1 MDNFKKLIKE
11 ALTPDFLKESV
22 NEVIEWRGKP
32 IEMGDKFTD
41 DDGDTFTVI
50 EVSDGKITLQDDDG
64 IKTTFPDDFGSH
76 PDIRARA
83 KFGDWFDI
91 EESVNEGKFYPSTLI
106 GSIESQED
114 IDIFDN
120 DPFIQGMYKQG
131 RIRVDQL
138 DTSYKDEWELYI
150 DKTDTEVI
158 EFLKKNYPQHLQIDS
173 YLAGELA
180 GPINEEEGWHR
191 QKKYTMD
198 EVKREIDITIH
209 QGEALL
215 KYQMGFYGEIGEYEA
230 WESLKEDLIELHQ
243 QSVVG
248 NIEGFTSWIK
258 NQDKNELP
266 NMSSGS
272 FMTGLLDIDGIL
284 GALNFEEEGEDGED
298 LYSDEEWTE
307 AVNYWKPLAQKL
319 KNVKYD

>member
-50 EVSDGKITLQDDDG
+50 EVSDDKITLLDDDG

-91 EESVNEGKFYPSTLI
+91 KESV
-106 GSIESQED
+106 
-114 IDIFDN
+114 
-120 DPFIQGMYKQG
+120 
-131 RIRVDQL
+131 
-138 DTSYKDEWELYI
+138 
-150 DKTDTEVI
+150 
-158 EFLKKNYPQHLQIDS
+158 
-173 YLAGELA
+173 
-180 GPINEEEGWHR
+180 NEEEGWHR

-215 KYQMGFYGEIGEYEA
+215 KYQMGIYGEVGEYEA

-243 QSVVG
+243 QSLAG
-248 NIEGFTSWIK
+248 NVEGFI
-258 NQDKNELP
+258 NFVDGNDGNGGP
-266 NMSSGS
+266 GGS
-272 FMTGLLDIDGIL
+272 AIIF
-284 GALNFEEEGEDGED
+284 F
-298 LYSDEEWTE
+298 
-307 AVNYWKPLAQKL
+307 
-319 KNVKYD
+319 